1 MKFVL
6 VPVTR
11 KHVAA
16 FAAGQLIGHI
26 AVTTFL
32 AKRHQR
38 QIDARTQCIEDL
50 RTLAIDLSVALYPM
64 DPDRHHQIFTDIRFA
79 QIVRGEEL

>member
-6 VPVTR
+6 VPITR

-16 FAAGQLIGHI
+16 FAAGQIIGQI

-32 AKRHQR
+32 AKRHER
-38 QIDARTQCIEDL
+38 QIEVRDTIIQDL
-50 RTLAIDLSVALYPM
+50 RTLATDLSVALYPM
-64 DPDRHHQIFTDIRFA
+64 DPEEHRRIFTDIRFS